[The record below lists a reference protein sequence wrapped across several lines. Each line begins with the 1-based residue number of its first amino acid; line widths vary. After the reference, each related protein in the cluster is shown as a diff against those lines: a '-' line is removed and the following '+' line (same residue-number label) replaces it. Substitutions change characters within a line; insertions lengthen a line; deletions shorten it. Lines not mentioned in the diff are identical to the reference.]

1 MRGCIWYF
9 ARTNIIRLSSNYSA
23 AFVGNFESLLTTVLE
38 PSFHTVKQYVKHC
51 NNNALYILTRVCW
64 GANGFALLNSAI
76 FFDFVPLCAFFNL
89 TDRQE

>member
-9 ARTNIIRLSSNYSA
+9 ARTNIVCPVITGA

-38 PSFHTVKQYVKHC
+38 PSFHTVKQYLKHC
-51 NNNALYILTRVCW
+51 NTNALYILTRVCW

-76 FFDFVPLCAFFNL
+76 FFDSVPLCAFFNL